1 MKTAIR
7 NTILVIISVIVM
19 GIVAIVAFVGCACLE
34 QYRLDGVSKYLR
46 YDDDQTVKTFTKYNE
61 IEGVTIYSYG
71 VEDLWFQTFDAEG
84 ISFEDYINKPNMT
97 LKRLLSGYESKN
109 ITEDIEEYNL
119 DGDPLIKFVKYQNN
133 LIAIDFRED
142 SQEVVKLFLKEKKY
156 LINLVK
162 SQFG

>member
-1 MKTAIR
+1 MKTTIR

-19 GIVAIVAFVGCACLE
+19 GIIALIGCAFIQ

-46 YDDDQTVKTFTKYNE
+46 CDDDQTVKTFTKYNE

-84 ISFEDYINKPNMT
+84 ISFEDYINKSNMT

-109 ITEDIEEYNL
+109 ITADIVEYNL
-119 DGDPLIKFVKYQNN
+119 DGDPLMKFVKYQNN

-142 SQEVVKLFLKEKKY
+142 SQEVVKLFLKE
-156 LINLVK
+156 
-162 SQFG
+162 